1 MKTLLLNLA
10 LVVGLASCTTNQPL
24 NDKLVSVGVELI
36 TLGMAQNATTPE
48 PLPRT
53 LSK

>member
-1 MKTLLLNLA
+1 MKTPLLLLA
-10 LVVGLASCTTNQPL
+10 LVAVLASCTTSQPL
-24 NDKLVSVGVELI
+24 NDKLVSVGFDLI

-48 PLPRT
+48 PLPTT

>member
-10 LVVGLASCTTNQPL
+10 LVVGLTSCTTNQPL
-24 NDKLVSVGVELI
+24 NDKLVSVGAELI
-36 TLGMAQNATTPE
+36 TLGMAQNAPVPQ
-48 PLPRT
+48 PLPTT

>member
-1 MKTLLLNLA
+1 MKALLLLG
-10 LVVGLASCTTNQPL
+10 LVAVLASCTTNQPL

-36 TLGMAQNATTPE
+36 TLGMAQNAPAPE
-48 PLPRT
+48 PLPTT